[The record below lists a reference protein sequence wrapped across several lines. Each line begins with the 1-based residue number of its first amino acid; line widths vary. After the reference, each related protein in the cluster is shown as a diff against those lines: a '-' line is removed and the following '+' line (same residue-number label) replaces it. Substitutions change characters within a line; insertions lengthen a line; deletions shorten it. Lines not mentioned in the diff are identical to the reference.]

1 MNINHITR
9 RQFISAASAGTVAAV
24 TSGAIPT
31 YGAAGKKASKLALLG
46 GEPVRTKHW
55 PGWPVWGQ
63 TEEKAVLAAYQT
75 RSWSRGR
82 YVSKFE
88 SEYAKMM
95 GTKRALGTTNGTHAL
110 IVSLKMLGIGL
121 GDEVIT
127 GPYSFI
133 ATFDSIM
140 LNGALPIFVDTDRE
154 SFQID
159 ASKIEAKITKN
170 TKAILPIHILG
181 LPAEMDKIM
190 AIAKKHNLFVVED
203 ACQGHMAVY
212 KGKKCGSIGDAGCF
226 SFQTSKNLPCG
237 EGGAIIS
244 DNEKLMDRCHSF
256 HDFGRAIGEEARSL
270 GGNIRLGT
278 KCRMAEYQ
286 AALLLAK
293 MELLEEQTNTRDANA
308 KYLTSKIKDIPCINV
323 VKLYDGVE
331 RGAYHLYPFRYNR
344 EQFNNLSRGKF
355 MSALSA
361 EGIPCSGGYGQVN
374 KGAWFENTLN
384 SPNFQKFYSK
394 EQLDWCREANHTP
407 ENAKMCNEAV
417 WFGQNM
423 FLGTKKDMDD
433 IADAISKV
441 YENRDK
447 LV

>member
-1 MNINHITR
+1 MQKKTLTR
-9 RQFISAASAGTVAAV
+9 RQFLAASAGTVAAV
-24 TSGAIPT
+24 TSGTIPS
-31 YGAAGKKASKLALLG
+31 YGSASKKTSKLAILG
-46 GEPVRTKHW
+46 GDPVRTKGW
-55 PGWPVWGQ
+55 LGWPTWGP

-88 SEYAKMM
+88 SKYAEMM
-95 GTKRALGTTNGTHAL
+95 GTRRALGTTNGTHAL
-110 IVSLKMLGIGL
+110 IVSQKMLGIGW

-140 LNGALPIFVDTDRE
+140 LNGALPIFVDTDRQT
-154 SFQID
+154 FQID

-203 ACQGHMAVY
+203 ACQAHMAEY
-212 KGKKCGSIGDAGCF
+212 KGKECGSIGEAGCF
-226 SFQTSKNLPCG
+226 SFQTSKNLSCG
-237 EGGAIIS
+237 EGGANIS
-244 DNEKLMDRCHSF
+244 DNEKLMDLCRSF
-256 HDFGRAIGEEARSL
+256 HNFGRAMGEEAQSL
-270 GGNIRLGT
+270 GGNVRLGT

-286 AALLLAK
+286 AVLLLAK
-293 MELLEEQTNTRDANA
+293 MELLEEQTKTRDENA
-308 KYLTSKIKDIPCINV
+308 KYLTSKIKDIPCVNAI
-323 VKLYDGVE
+323 KLYDGVE
-331 RGAYHLYPFRYNR
+331 HCAYHLYPFRYNR
-344 EQFNNLSRGKF
+344 DQFNNLSRGKF
-355 MSALSA
+355 MAALKA
-361 EGIPCSGGYGQVN
+361 EGIPCNGGYGQVN

-384 SPNFQKFYSK
+384 SPAFQKFYSK
-394 EQLDWCREANHTP
+394 EQLDWCRQANDTP
-407 ENAKMCNEAV
+407 ENAKMCSEAV
-417 WFGQNM
+417 WFGQSM
-423 FLGTKKDMDD
+423 LLGTKKDMDD
-433 IADAISKV
+433 IADAIAKV